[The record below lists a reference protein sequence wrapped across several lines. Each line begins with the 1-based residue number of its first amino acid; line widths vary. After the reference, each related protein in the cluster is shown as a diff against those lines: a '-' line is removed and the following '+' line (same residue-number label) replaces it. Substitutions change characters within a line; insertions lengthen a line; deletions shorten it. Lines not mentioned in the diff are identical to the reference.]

1 LFLARLTSRSDII
14 LNPSRRAFLAALGA
28 VPFAG
33 IPLAQSSSSIRFG
46 YAAITWGGE
55 DVKAIEGVGAVGFRG
70 IQLRATAVQR
80 FGDRPAELKEL
91 LAKHRVAFAVLSS
104 GNLGIDPAREAAE
117 MTVHTNHAKFVRD
130 AGGTYIQVID
140 QRPKRELV
148 GADYR
153 RLGQLLTELGKRTAD
168 IGIPLVYHH
177 HMNSIGER
185 PREIDAVMDATDDRH
200 AKLLFDTAHYQQG
213 GGDPVA
219 GIRKYADRIAV
230 FHIKDLESPI
240 LGATRLPAEAS
251 ANAALGAEASAKAA
265 YRFVELGRGKVDLK
279 GVFAAITK
287 SGFRGWAIVEL
298 DRVPDPSRTPKE
310 SAIIARDYLQ
320 RELRFTI

>member
-1 LFLARLTSRSDII
+1 MDRRTFLAGVLTTIAGRRSFAQ
-14 LNPSRRAFLAALGA
+14 PSGR
-28 VPFAG
+28 
-33 IPLAQSSSSIRFG
+33 IRFG
-46 YAAITWGGE
+46 YAAITWGGD
-55 DVKAIEGVGAVGFRG
+55 DVKAIEDVGAVGFRG
-70 IQLRATAVQR
+70 IQLRATAVER

-91 LAKHRVAFAVLSS
+91 LEKHRLKFAVLSS
-104 GNLGIDPAREAAE
+104 GNLGIDPAREAEE
-117 MTVHTNHAKFVRD
+117 MALHTNHARFVRD
-130 AGGTYIQVID
+130 AGGDYLQVID
-140 QRPKRELV
+140 QRPKRELF
-148 GADYR
+148 ADDYK
-153 RLGQLLTELGKRTAD
+153 RLGRLLTALGKRTAD
-168 IGIPLVYHH
+168 IGVPLVYHH

-185 PREIDAVMDATDDRH
+185 PQEIDAVMDATDDRH

-240 LGATRLPAEAS
+240 LGA
-251 ANAALGAEASAKAA
+251 EASAKAA

-279 GVFAAITK
+279 GVFAAITR